1 MAITLIT
8 CLYMLIQAIYVTSVG
23 ILSIRIRAL
32 PDAFSEIDDMT
43 PHFLFILHREN
54 KNII

>member
-8 CLYMLIQAIYVTSVG
+8 CLYILTQAIYITSVG

-32 PDAFSEIDDMT
+32 PDAFSKIDDVT
-43 PHFLFILHREN
+43 PHFSL
-54 KNII
+54 

>member
-43 PHFLFILHREN
+43 PHFLFY
-54 KNII
+54 KNQP